1 MDFNKKARENPIT
14 VCLIK
19 EGKMTINKLTLA
31 AVLTIGLMAGT
42 MNSGIASNV
51 DISNLDMSKLA
62 ACPLSGCQADV
73 TPDTAVC
80 PCAPAPDCGCN
91 TGCAAPCDPCNTCA
105 PVEPC
110 DPCNPCEA
118 VAPPCECQPVVQSVC
133 ASQIDGK
140 SQAKQHYAYP
150 ANVYSDTQAVGS
162 AANSVIIGEGS
173 TCGCPI
179 APSQGVMV
187 SDLPTCGCGC
197 GEGITTGAAA
207 DMPVLGQN
215 IDLNQIMTGGAAPVN
230 PTAVTG
236 GCPVEMQTSSG
247 MEVIKRTIVPYNPP
261 ITGGASPIT
270 SASSFE
276 DVPAGFWAG
285 CDINLLAENKVVAGY
300 PDRTFKPNLPVS
312 RAEIA
317 SMAVN
322 GFNLRSCGC
331 PKKTFKD
338 VPADHWANQAI
349 NTAVS
354 NGLMD
359 GYPGDLFK
367 PNKPVTRA
375 EAMVT
380 LAKGIP
386 CDMDNCK
393 AEEILNKFCDGNK
406 VPGWAKIP
414 VAKAIESGAL
424 KDVPNGNEIQ
434 ACKDA
439 SRADVASMLEAV
451 RCAMGYSKKDVAYTA
466 PDCGCTGGAAF
477 VAKDEVVTIPTL
489 CLKFEDEI
497 NAKHANIGDRFA
509 AKTTEAVCINGQTF
523 PEGSKVYGKVT
534 EVDRPTGNCKGGLKL
549 SFERI
554 QCHDCKADL
563 PQQVLTAQV
572 KNDKKPNFFA
582 KVVEA
587 PFSWAGSIVGTV
599 GRTVGGAIIAAGN
612 AAEHVSDGVGLTFGE
627 TLQGQLPAAGRSLMD
642 ATKALVKAPI
652 DLTRTALSGTIG
664 LLQTTGDEVAYLV
677 DPKGNRVTSVNP
689 RENITVAFGCNS
701 CTGCAAPVQ
710 PCDSCAK
717 PAPCDCNPCD
727 CGNDCGCK

>member
-1 MDFNKKARENPIT
+1 
-14 VCLIK
+14 
-19 EGKMTINKLTLA
+19 MTINKLTLA
-31 AVLTIGLMAGT
+31 AALTIGLMAGT

-62 ACPLSGCQADV
+62 ACPISGCQADV
-73 TPDTAVC
+73 TPDTAIC
-80 PCAPAPDCGCN
+80 PCAPAPKEDCGCN
-91 TGCAAPCDPCNTCA
+91 TGCAAPCDPCNTYA
-105 PVEPC
+105 PV

-118 VAPPCECQPVVQSVC
+118 AAPPCDCQPVVQSVC
-133 ASQIDGK
+133 NSQYDGK
-140 SQAKQHYAYP
+140 SLSKQHYAYP
-150 ANVYSDTQAVGS
+150 ANIYSDSQMVGS
-162 AANSVIIGEGS
+162 QANNVIIGESAG
-173 TCGCPI
+173 CGCPI

-187 SDLPTCGCGC
+187 SDLPTCGCAC
-197 GEGITTGAAA
+197 GEGITTGAAS
-207 DMPVLGQN
+207 DMPVLGVQSV
-215 IDLNQIMTGGAAPVN
+215 DLNQIITGGAAPVA
-230 PTAVTG
+230 TT

-247 MEVIKRTIVPYNPP
+247 MEVIKRSIIPYNPP

-270 SASSFE
+270 GASSFE
-276 DVPAGFWAG
+276 DVPDGFWAG

-300 PDRTFKPNLPVS
+300 PDRTFKPNLPVT

-322 GFNLRSCGC
+322 GFNLRGCGC

-354 NGLMD
+354 NGIMD
-359 GYPGDLFK
+359 GYPNDLFK
-367 PNKPVTRA
+367 PNKPVSRA
-375 EAMVT
+375 EAMVA

-386 CDMDNCK
+386 CEMDNCK
-393 AEEILNKFCDGNK
+393 ADEILSKYCDGNK
-406 VPGWAKIP
+406 VPAWAKIP
-414 VAKAIESGAL
+414 VAKAIETGAL
-424 KDVPNGNEIQ
+424 KDIPNSNEIQ

-451 RCAMGYSKKDVAYTA
+451 RVAMGYSKKDVAYTA

-497 NAKHANIGDRFA
+497 NAKTANIGDRFA
-509 AKTTEAVCINGQTF
+509 AKTTESVTINGQTF
-523 PEGSKVYGKVT
+523 PAGSNVYGKVT

-572 KNDKKPNFFA
+572 KTDKKPNFFA
-582 KVVEA
+582 KVIEA

-599 GRTVGGAIIAAGN
+599 GRTVGGAVIAAGN
-612 AAEHVSDGVGLTFGE
+612 AVEHVSDGVGLTLGE

-642 ATKALVKAPI
+642 ASKALVKAPI
-652 DLTRTALSGTIG
+652 DLTRTALSGTLG

-677 DPKGNRVTSVNP
+677 DPKGNRITSVNP
-689 RENITVAFGCNS
+689 RENITVAFGCSS
-701 CTGCAAPVQ
+701 CTGCAAPVE
-710 PCDSCAK
+710 PCNPCAQ
-717 PAPCDCNPCD
+717 PAPCDCN
-727 CGNDCGCK
+727 NDCGCGK

>member
-1 MDFNKKARENPIT
+1 
-14 VCLIK
+14 
-19 EGKMTINKLTLA
+19 MTINKLTLA

-62 ACPLSGCQADV
+62 ACPLSGCEADV
-73 TPDTAVC
+73 TPSTAVC
-80 PCAPAPDCGCN
+80 PCAPAPSNDCGCE
-91 TGCAAPCDPCNTCA
+91 TGAAAPCDPCNTCA
-105 PVEPC
+105 PV

-118 VAPPCECQPVVQSVC
+118 TAPACDCQPVVQSVC
-133 ASQIDGK
+133 NSKYDGK
-140 SQAKQHYAYP
+140 SLSKQHYAYP
-150 ANVYSDTQAVGS
+150 ANIYSDSQMVGS
-162 AANSVIIGEGS
+162 EANNVVIGES
-173 TCGCPI
+173 ANCGCPI

-187 SDLPTCGCGC
+187 SDLPTCGCNC
-197 GEGITTGAAA
+197 GEGITTGAASN
-207 DMPVLGQN
+207 MPVLGQSN
-215 IDLNQIMTGGAAPVN
+215 FNLDQIITGGAAPMAN
-230 PTAVTG
+230 T

-270 SASSFE
+270 GASSFE

-300 PDRTFKPNLPVS
+300 PDRTFKPNLPVT

-322 GFNLRSCGC
+322 GFNLRGCGC
-331 PKKTFKD
+331 PQKTFKD
-338 VPADHWANQAI
+338 VPVDHWANQAI

-354 NGLMD
+354 NGIMD
-359 GYPGDLFK
+359 GYPNDMFK

-375 EAMVT
+375 EAMVA

-386 CDMDNCK
+386 CEMDNCK
-393 AEEILNKFCDGNK
+393 AEEILSKFCDGNK
-406 VPGWAKIP
+406 VPAWAKIP

-424 KDVPNGNEIQ
+424 KDVPNPNEIQ

-439 SRADVASMLEAV
+439 SRADVASMLESV
-451 RCAMGYSKKDVAYTA
+451 RVAMGYSKKDVAYTA

-477 VAKDEVVTIPTL
+477 MAKDEVVTIPTL
-489 CLKFEDEI
+489 CLKFQDEI
-497 NAKHANIGDRFA
+497 NAKTANIGDRFA
-509 AKTTEAVCINGQTF
+509 AKTTESVTINGQTF
-523 PEGSKVYGKVT
+523 PAGSNVYGKVT
-534 EVDRPTGNCKGGLKL
+534 EVDRPSGNCKGGLKL

-554 QCHDCKADL
+554 QCHSCKADL

-572 KNDKKPNFFA
+572 KSDKKPNFFA
-582 KVVEA
+582 RMIEA
-587 PFSWAGSIVGTV
+587 PFSWAGSVVGTV
-599 GRTVGGAIIAAGN
+599 GRTVGGAVIAAGN
-612 AAEHVSDGVGLTFGE
+612 AVEHVSDGVGLAMGE

-642 ATKALVKAPI
+642 ASKALVKAPI
-652 DLTRTALSGTIG
+652 DLTRTALSGTMG

-677 DPKGNRVTSVNP
+677 DPKGNRITSVNP
-689 RENITVAFGCNS
+689 RENVTVAFGCNS

-710 PCDSCAK
+710 PCDPCAQS
-717 PAPCDCNPCD
+717 APCDCN
-727 CGNDCGCK
+727 NDCGCGK

>member
-1 MDFNKKARENPIT
+1 
-14 VCLIK
+14 
-19 EGKMTINKLTLA
+19 MTINKLTLA
-31 AVLTIGLMAGT
+31 AALTIGLMAGT

-51 DISNLDMSKLA
+51 DISSLDMSKLA
-62 ACPLSGCQADV
+62 ACPISGCQADV

-80 PCAPAPDCGCN
+80 PCESAPVSDCGCN

-105 PVEPC
+105 PVDPC
-110 DPCNPCEA
+110 EPCNPCEA
-118 VAPPCECQPVVQSVC
+118 AAPCCQPVIQSVC

-140 SQAKQHYAYP
+140 SMAKQHYAYP

-162 AANSVIIGEGS
+162 QANNVIIGEGQG
-173 TCGCPI
+173 CGCPI

-187 SDLPTCGCGC
+187 SDLPTCGCAC

-207 DMPVLGQN
+207 ELPVLGSQTL
-215 IDLNQIMTGGAAPVN
+215 DLNQVMTGGAAPV
-230 PTAVTG
+230 ATG
-236 GCPVEMQTSSG
+236 TCPIEMQTPSG
-247 MEVIKRTIVPYNPP
+247 MDVVKRSIVPFNPP

-270 SASSFE
+270 GASSFE

-285 CDINLLAENKVVAGY
+285 CDINLLAENKVIAGY

-331 PKKTFKD
+331 PNKTFKD

-349 NTAVS
+349 NTAVA
-354 NGLMD
+354 NGLME
-359 GYPGDLFK
+359 GYPGDMFK

-386 CDMDNCK
+386 CEMDNCK
-393 AEEILNKFCDGNK
+393 AEEILSKYCDGNK
-406 VPGWAKIP
+406 VPSWAKIP

-424 KDVPNGNEIQ
+424 KDVPNPNEIQ

-477 VAKDEVVTIPTL
+477 VAKDEVVTIPTM

-497 NAKHANIGDRFA
+497 SAKSATIGDRFA
-509 AKTTEAVCINGQTF
+509 AKTTEDVMINGMSF
-523 PEGSKVYGKVT
+523 PAGSKVYGKVT
-534 EVDRPTGNCKGGLKL
+534 EVERPTGNCKGGLKL

-554 QCHDCKADL
+554 QNGDCKANL

-582 KVVEA
+582 KVIEA
-587 PFSWAGSIVGTV
+587 PFNWTGGVLGTV
-599 GRTVGGAIIAAGN
+599 GRTVGGAIVSLGN
-612 AAEHVSDGVGLTFGE
+612 AAEHVTDGVGLTLGE
-627 TLQGQLPAAGRSLMD
+627 TLQGSLPAAGRSLMD
-642 ATKALVKAPI
+642 STKALVKAPI

-664 LLQTTGDEVAYLV
+664 LLQHTGDEVAYLV

-710 PCDSCAK
+710 PCECDPCAK
-717 PAPCDCNPCD
+717 PAPCDCQ
-727 CGNDCGCK
+727 NDCGCKQLIPSIALQERVF

>member
-1 MDFNKKARENPIT
+1 
-14 VCLIK
+14 
-19 EGKMTINKLTLA
+19 MTINKLTLA

-62 ACPLSGCQADV
+62 ACPLSGCEADV
-73 TPDTAVC
+73 TPSTAVC
-80 PCAPAPDCGCN
+80 PCAPAPSNDCGCE
-91 TGCAAPCDPCNTCA
+91 TGAAAPCDPCNTCA
-105 PVEPC
+105 PV

-118 VAPPCECQPVVQSVC
+118 TAPACDCQPVVQSVC
-133 ASQIDGK
+133 NSKYDGK
-140 SQAKQHYAYP
+140 SLSKQHYAYP
-150 ANVYSDTQAVGS
+150 ANIYSDSQMVGS
-162 AANSVIIGEGS
+162 EANNVVIGES
-173 TCGCPI
+173 ANCGCPI

-187 SDLPTCGCGC
+187 SDMPTCGCNC
-197 GEGITTGAAA
+197 GEGITTGAASN
-207 DMPVLGQN
+207 MPVLGQSN
-215 IDLNQIMTGGAAPVN
+215 FNLDQIITGGAAPMAN
-230 PTAVTG
+230 T

-270 SASSFE
+270 GASSFE

-285 CDINLLAENKVVAGY
+285 CDINLLAENKVIAGY
-300 PDRTFKPNLPVS
+300 PDRTFKPNLPVT

-322 GFNLRSCGC
+322 GFNLRGCGC
-331 PKKTFKD
+331 PKKMFKD

-354 NGLMD
+354 NGIMD
-359 GYPGDLFK
+359 GYPNDMFK

-375 EAMVT
+375 EAMVA

-386 CDMDNCK
+386 CEMDNCK
-393 AEEILNKFCDGNK
+393 AEEILSKFCDGNK
-406 VPGWAKIP
+406 VPAWAKIP

-424 KDVPNGNEIQ
+424 KDVPNPNEIQ

-439 SRADVASMLEAV
+439 SRADVASMLESV
-451 RCAMGYSKKDVAYTA
+451 RVAMGYSKKDVAYTA

-477 VAKDEVVTIPTL
+477 MAKDEVVTIPTL
-489 CLKFEDEI
+489 CLKFQDEI
-497 NAKHANIGDRFA
+497 NAKTANIGDRFA
-509 AKTTEAVCINGQTF
+509 AKTTESVTINGQTF
-523 PEGSKVYGKVT
+523 PAGSNVYGKVT
-534 EVDRPTGNCKGGLKL
+534 EVDRPSGNCKGGLKL

-554 QCHDCKADL
+554 QCHSCKADL

-572 KNDKKPNFFA
+572 KSDKKPNFFA
-582 KVVEA
+582 RMIEA
-587 PFSWAGSIVGTV
+587 PFSWAGSVVGTV
-599 GRTVGGAIIAAGN
+599 GRTVGGAVIAAGN
-612 AAEHVSDGVGLTFGE
+612 AVEHVSDGVGLAMGE

-642 ATKALVKAPI
+642 ASKALVKAPI
-652 DLTRTALSGTIG
+652 DLTRTALSGTMG

-677 DPKGNRVTSVNP
+677 DPKGNRITSVNP
-689 RENITVAFGCNS
+689 RENVTVAFGCNS

-710 PCDSCAK
+710 PCDPCAQS
-717 PAPCDCNPCD
+717 APCDCN
-727 CGNDCGCK
+727 NDCGCGK

>member
-1 MDFNKKARENPIT
+1 
-14 VCLIK
+14 
-19 EGKMTINKLTLA
+19 MTINKLTLA
-31 AVLTIGLMAGT
+31 AALTIGLMAGT

-62 ACPLSGCQADV
+62 ACPLPGCQADV
-73 TPDTAVC
+73 TPSTAVC
-80 PCAPAPDCGCN
+80 PCTPAPKEDCGCN
-91 TGCAAPCDPCNTCA
+91 TGCAAPCDSCNTCA
-105 PVEPC
+105 PV

-118 VAPPCECQPVVQSVC
+118 AAPPCDCQPVIKSVC
-133 ASQIDGK
+133 ASPCDGK
-140 SQAKQHYAYP
+140 SVSKQHYAYP
-150 ANVYSDTQAVGS
+150 ANVYSDSQMVGS
-162 AANSVIIGEGS
+162 EANNVIIGES
-173 TCGCPI
+173 ANCGCALCPT
-179 APSQGVMV
+179 PGVMV

-207 DMPVLGQN
+207 NMPVLN
-215 IDLNQIMTGGAAPVN
+215 PSNVNLDEIITGGAAPVQA
-230 PTAVTG
+230 T

-247 MEVIKRTIVPYNPP
+247 MEVIQRTIVPYNPP

-270 SASSFE
+270 SASSFD

-300 PDRTFKPNLPVS
+300 PDRTFKPNLPVT

-322 GFNLRSCGC
+322 GFNLRGCGC
-331 PKKTFKD
+331 PEKTFKD

-354 NGLMD
+354 NGIMD
-359 GYPGDLFK
+359 GYPNDMFK
-367 PNKPVTRA
+367 PNKPVSRA
-375 EAMVT
+375 EAMVA

-386 CDMDNCK
+386 CEMDDCK
-393 AEEILNKFCDGNK
+393 ADQILSKYCDGNK
-406 VPGWAKIP
+406 VPAWAKIP
-414 VAKAIESGAL
+414 VAKAIETGAL
-424 KDVPNGNEIQ
+424 KDIPNSNEIQ

-477 VAKDEVVTIPTL
+477 MAKDEVITIPTL

-497 NAKHANIGDRFA
+497 SAKHANIGDRFA
-509 AKTTEAVCINGQTF
+509 AKTTESVCINGQTF
-523 PEGSKVYGKVT
+523 PAGSKVYGKVT
-534 EVDRPTGNCKGGLKL
+534 EVDRPSGNCKGGLKL

-572 KNDKKPNFFA
+572 KSDKKPNFFA
-582 KVVEA
+582 KVIEA

-599 GRTVGGAIIAAGN
+599 GRTVGGAVIAVGN
-612 AAEHVSDGVGLTFGE
+612 AVEHVSDGVGLTLGE

-642 ATKALVKAPI
+642 ASKALVKAPI

-689 RENITVAFGCNS
+689 RENITVAFGCNNS

-710 PCDSCAK
+710 PTPSCDCN
-717 PAPCDCNPCD
+717 PCDCNPCD
-727 CGNDCGCK
+727 CGCDK

>member
-1 MDFNKKARENPIT
+1 
-14 VCLIK
+14 
-19 EGKMTINKLTLA
+19 MTINKLTLA
-31 AVLTIGLMAGT
+31 AALTIGLMAGT
-42 MNSGIASNV
+42 MNSGIASNI
-51 DISNLDMSKLA
+51 DISSLDMSKLA
-62 ACPLSGCQADV
+62 ACPISGCQADV

-80 PCAPAPDCGCN
+80 PCAPTPEAGCGCN

-105 PVEPC
+105 PV

-118 VAPPCECQPVVQSVC
+118 AAPCDCQPVVQSVC
-133 ASQIDGK
+133 ASRNHDK
-140 SQAKQHYAYP
+140 SLSKQHYAYP
-150 ANVYSDTQAVGS
+150 ANVYSDSQMVGS
-162 AANSVIIGEGS
+162 EANNVIIGESAG
-173 TCGCPI
+173 CGCPI

-187 SDLPTCGCGC
+187 SDLPTCGCDC

-207 DMPVLGQN
+207 SMPVIGQS
-215 IDLNQIMTGGAAPVN
+215 IDQIITGGAAPVA
-230 PTAVTG
+230 TS

-247 MEVIKRTIVPYNPP
+247 MDVIKRTIVPYNPP

-270 SASSFE
+270 GASSFE

-331 PKKTFKD
+331 PQKTFKD

-349 NTAVS
+349 NTAVA
-354 NGLMD
+354 NGLME

-386 CDMDNCK
+386 CEMDNCK
-393 AEEILNKFCDGNK
+393 ADEILSKYCDGNK
-406 VPGWAKIP
+406 VPSWAKIP

-424 KDVPNGNEIQ
+424 NDVPNPNEIQ

-439 SRADVASMLEAV
+439 SRADVASMLESV
-451 RCAMGYSKKDVAYTA
+451 RVAMGYSKKDVAYTA

-477 VAKDEVVTIPTL
+477 MAKDEVVTIPTL

-497 NAKHANIGDRFA
+497 SAKSATIGDRFA
-509 AKTTEAVCINGQTF
+509 AKTTESVCINGQTF
-523 PEGSKVYGKVT
+523 PAGSKVYGKVT
-534 EVDRPTGNCKGGLKL
+534 EVERPTGNCKGGLKL

-554 QCHDCKADL
+554 QCKDCKADL

-572 KNDKKPNFFA
+572 KTDKKPNFFA
-582 KVVEA
+582 KVIEA
-587 PFSWAGSIVGTV
+587 PFNWTGGVLGTV
-599 GRTVGGAIIAAGN
+599 GRTVGGAIVSLGN
-612 AAEHVSDGVGLTFGE
+612 AAEHVTDGVGLALGE

-642 ATKALVKAPI
+642 STKALVKAPI

-664 LLQTTGDEVAYLV
+664 LLQHTGDEVAYLV

-701 CTGCAAPVQ
+701 VTGCAAPVQ
-710 PCDSCAK
+710 PCDPCNTD
-717 PAPCDCNPCD
+717 PCDCN
-727 CGNDCGCK
+727 NDCGCK

>member
-1 MDFNKKARENPIT
+1 
-14 VCLIK
+14 
-19 EGKMTINKLTLA
+19 MTINKLTLA
-31 AVLTIGLMAGT
+31 AALTIGLMAGT

-62 ACPLSGCQADV
+62 ACPLSGCEADV
-73 TPDTAVC
+73 TPSTAVC
-80 PCAPAPDCGCN
+80 PCAPAPSNDCGCE
-91 TGCAAPCDPCNTCA
+91 TGAAAPCDPCNTCA
-105 PVEPC
+105 PV

-118 VAPPCECQPVVQSVC
+118 MAPACDCQPVVQSVC
-133 ASQIDGK
+133 NSKYDGK
-140 SQAKQHYAYP
+140 SLYKQHYAYP
-150 ANVYSDTQAVGS
+150 ANIYSDSQMVGS
-162 AANSVIIGEGS
+162 EANNVVIGES
-173 TCGCPI
+173 ANCGCPI

-187 SDLPTCGCGC
+187 SDLPTCGCNC
-197 GEGITTGAAA
+197 GEGITTGAASN
-207 DMPVLGQN
+207 MPVLGQSN
-215 IDLNQIMTGGAAPVN
+215 FNLDQIITGGAAPMAN
-230 PTAVTG
+230 T

-270 SASSFE
+270 GASSFE

-300 PDRTFKPNLPVS
+300 PDRTFKPNLPVT

-322 GFNLRSCGC
+322 GFNLRGCGC
-331 PKKTFKD
+331 PQKTFKD
-338 VPADHWANQAI
+338 VPVDHWANQAI

-354 NGLMD
+354 NGIMD
-359 GYPGDLFK
+359 GYPNDMFK

-375 EAMVT
+375 EAMVA

-386 CDMDNCK
+386 CEMDNCK
-393 AEEILNKFCDGNK
+393 AEEILSKFCDGNK
-406 VPGWAKIP
+406 VPAWAKIP

-424 KDVPNGNEIQ
+424 KDVPNPNEIQ

-439 SRADVASMLEAV
+439 SRADVASMLESV
-451 RCAMGYSKKDVAYTA
+451 RVAMGYSKKDVAYTA

-477 VAKDEVVTIPTL
+477 MAKDEVVTIPTL
-489 CLKFEDEI
+489 CLKFQDEI
-497 NAKHANIGDRFA
+497 NAKTANIGDRFA
-509 AKTTEAVCINGQTF
+509 AKTTEAVTINGQTF
-523 PEGSKVYGKVT
+523 PAGSNVYGKVT

-554 QCHDCKADL
+554 QCHSCKADL

-572 KNDKKPNFFA
+572 KSDKKPNFFA
-582 KVVEA
+582 RMIEA
-587 PFSWAGSIVGTV
+587 PFSWAGSVVGTV
-599 GRTVGGAIIAAGN
+599 GRTVGGAVIAAGN
-612 AAEHVSDGVGLTFGE
+612 AVEHVSDGVGLAMGE

-642 ATKALVKAPI
+642 ASKALVKAPI
-652 DLTRTALSGTIG
+652 DLTRTALSGTMG

-677 DPKGNRVTSVNP
+677 DPKGNRITSVNP
-689 RENITVAFGCNS
+689 RENVTVAFGCNS

-710 PCDSCAK
+710 PCDPCAQS
-717 PAPCDCNPCD
+717 APCDCN
-727 CGNDCGCK
+727 NDCGCGK

>member
-1 MDFNKKARENPIT
+1 
-14 VCLIK
+14 
-19 EGKMTINKLTLA
+19 MTINKLTLA
-31 AVLTIGLMAGT
+31 AALTIGLMAGT

-62 ACPLSGCQADV
+62 ACPLPGCQADV
-73 TPDTAVC
+73 TPSTAVC
-80 PCAPAPDCGCN
+80 PCTPAPKEDCGCN
-91 TGCAAPCDPCNTCA
+91 TGCAAPCDSCNTCA
-105 PVEPC
+105 PV

-118 VAPPCECQPVVQSVC
+118 AAPPCDCQPVIKSVC
-133 ASQIDGK
+133 ASPCDGK
-140 SQAKQHYAYP
+140 SVSKQHYAYP
-150 ANVYSDTQAVGS
+150 ANVYSDSQMVGS
-162 AANSVIIGEGS
+162 EANNVIIGES
-173 TCGCPI
+173 ANCGCALCPT
-179 APSQGVMV
+179 PGVMV

-207 DMPVLGQN
+207 NMPVLN
-215 IDLNQIMTGGAAPVN
+215 PSNVNLDEIITGGAAPVQA
-230 PTAVTG
+230 T

-247 MEVIKRTIVPYNPP
+247 MEVIQRTIVPYNPP

-270 SASSFE
+270 SASSFD

-300 PDRTFKPNLPVS
+300 PDRTFKPNLPVT

-322 GFNLRSCGC
+322 GFNLRGCSC
-331 PKKTFKD
+331 PEKTFKD

-354 NGLMD
+354 NGIMD
-359 GYPGDLFK
+359 GYPNDMFK
-367 PNKPVTRA
+367 PNKPVSRA
-375 EAMVT
+375 EAMVA

-386 CDMDNCK
+386 CEMDDCK
-393 AEEILNKFCDGNK
+393 ADQILSKYCDGNK
-406 VPGWAKIP
+406 VPAWAKIP
-414 VAKAIESGAL
+414 VAKAIETGAL
-424 KDVPNGNEIQ
+424 KDIPNSNEIQ

-477 VAKDEVVTIPTL
+477 MAKDEVITIPTL

-497 NAKHANIGDRFA
+497 SAKHANIGDRFA
-509 AKTTEAVCINGQTF
+509 AKTTESVCINGQTF
-523 PEGSKVYGKVT
+523 PAGSKVYGKVT
-534 EVDRPTGNCKGGLKL
+534 EVDRPSGNCKGGLKL

-572 KNDKKPNFFA
+572 KSDKKPNFFA
-582 KVVEA
+582 KVIEA

-599 GRTVGGAIIAAGN
+599 GRTVGGAVIAAGN
-612 AAEHVSDGVGLTFGE
+612 AVEHVSDSVGLTLGE

-642 ATKALVKAPI
+642 ASKALVKAPI

-689 RENITVAFGCNS
+689 RENITVAFGCNNS

-710 PCDSCAK
+710 PTPSCDCN
-717 PAPCDCNPCD
+717 PCDCNPCD
-727 CGNDCGCK
+727 CGCDK

>member
-1 MDFNKKARENPIT
+1 
-14 VCLIK
+14 
-19 EGKMTINKLTLA
+19 MTINKLTLA
-31 AVLTIGLMAGT
+31 AALTIGLMAGT

-51 DISNLDMSKLA
+51 DITNLDMTKLA
-62 ACPLSGCQADV
+62 ACPISGCQADV
-73 TPDTAVC
+73 TPSTAVC
-80 PCAPAPDCGCN
+80 PCTPVPKDDCGCE
-91 TGCAAPCDPCNTCA
+91 TGAAAPCPCDPCNTCA

-110 DPCNPCEA
+110 DPCEA
-118 VAPPCECQPVVQSVC
+118 AAPPCDCQPVVQSVC
-133 ASQIDGK
+133 ASQCDGK
-140 SQAKQHYAYP
+140 SVSKQHYAYP
-150 ANVYSDTQAVGS
+150 ANVYSDSQSVGS
-162 AANSVIIGEGS
+162 TANNVIIGES
-173 TCGCPI
+173 SQCGCSLCPT
-179 APSQGVMV
+179 PGVMV

-207 DMPVLGQN
+207 DMPVIGN
-215 IDLNQIMTGGAAPVN
+215 TNFDINQVITGGAAPVD

-247 MEVIKRTIVPYNPP
+247 MEVIKRTITPYNPP
-261 ITGGASPIT
+261 ITGAAAPIT
-270 SASSFE
+270 GASSFE
-276 DVPAGFWAG
+276 DVPDGFWAG

-331 PKKTFKD
+331 PSKQFKD

-349 NTAVS
+349 NTAVA

-359 GYPGDLFK
+359 GYPGDMFK

-386 CDMDNCK
+386 CEMDNCK
-393 AEEILNKFCDGNK
+393 ADQILSKYCDGNK
-406 VPGWAKIP
+406 VPAWAKIP

-424 KDVPNGNEIQ
+424 SDIPNSNEIQ

-439 SRADVASMLEAV
+439 SRADVASMLESV
-451 RCAMGYSKKDVAYTA
+451 RVAMGYSKKDVAYTS
-466 PDCGCTGGAAF
+466 DCGCTGGAAF
-477 VAKDEVVTIPTL
+477 IAKDEVVTIPTL

-497 NAKHANIGDRFA
+497 SAKSATIGDRFA
-509 AKTTEAVCINGQTF
+509 AKTTESVTINGQTF
-523 PEGSKVYGKVT
+523 PAGSNVYGKVT
-534 EVDRPTGNCKGGLKL
+534 EVERPSGNCKGGLKL

-572 KNDKKPNFFA
+572 KTDKKPNFFA
-582 KVVEA
+582 KLIEA
-587 PFSWAGSIVGTV
+587 PFTFAGGVVGTI

-612 AAEHVSDGVGLTFGE
+612 AAEHVTDGVGLTLGE

-642 ATKALVKAPI
+642 ASKALVKAPV

-664 LLQTTGDEVAYLV
+664 LLQHTGDEVAYLV

-701 CTGCAAPVQ
+701 CTGCAAPIQ
-710 PCDSCAK
+710 PCNPCEQA
-717 PAPCDCNPCD
+717 APSCDCGCDANPCD
-727 CGNDCGCK
+727 CDDDCGCK

>member
-1 MDFNKKARENPIT
+1 
-14 VCLIK
+14 
-19 EGKMTINKLTLA
+19 MTINKLTLA
-31 AVLTIGLMAGT
+31 AALTIGLMAGT

-62 ACPLSGCQADV
+62 ACPLPGCQADV
-73 TPDTAVC
+73 TPSTAVC
-80 PCAPAPDCGCN
+80 PCTPAPKEDCGCN
-91 TGCAAPCDPCNTCA
+91 TGCAAPCDSCNTCA
-105 PVEPC
+105 PV
-110 DPCNPCEA
+110 DSCNPCEA
-118 VAPPCECQPVVQSVC
+118 AAPPCDCQPVIKSVC
-133 ASQIDGK
+133 ASPCDGK
-140 SQAKQHYAYP
+140 SVSKQHYAYP
-150 ANVYSDTQAVGS
+150 ANVYSDSQMVGS
-162 AANSVIIGEGS
+162 EANNVIIGES
-173 TCGCPI
+173 ANCGCALCPT
-179 APSQGVMV
+179 PGVMV

-207 DMPVLGQN
+207 NMPVLN
-215 IDLNQIMTGGAAPVN
+215 PSNVNLDEIITGGAAPVQA
-230 PTAVTG
+230 T

-247 MEVIKRTIVPYNPP
+247 MEVIQRTIVPYNPP

-270 SASSFE
+270 SASSFD

-300 PDRTFKPNLPVS
+300 PDRTFKPNLPVT

-322 GFNLRSCGC
+322 GFNLRGCGC
-331 PKKTFKD
+331 PEKTFKD

-354 NGLMD
+354 NGIMD
-359 GYPGDLFK
+359 GYPNDMFK
-367 PNKPVTRA
+367 PNKPVSRA
-375 EAMVT
+375 EAMVA

-386 CDMDNCK
+386 CEMDDCK
-393 AEEILNKFCDGNK
+393 ADQILSKYCDGNK
-406 VPGWAKIP
+406 VPAWAKIP
-414 VAKAIESGAL
+414 VAKAIETGAL
-424 KDVPNGNEIQ
+424 KDIPNSNEIQ

-477 VAKDEVVTIPTL
+477 MAKDEVITIPTL

-497 NAKHANIGDRFA
+497 SAKHANIGDRFA
-509 AKTTEAVCINGQTF
+509 AKTTESVCINGQTF
-523 PEGSKVYGKVT
+523 PAGSKVYGKVT
-534 EVDRPTGNCKGGLKL
+534 EVDRPSGNCKGGLKL

-572 KNDKKPNFFA
+572 KSDKKPNFFA
-582 KVVEA
+582 KVIEA

-599 GRTVGGAIIAAGN
+599 GRTVGGAVIAAGN
-612 AAEHVSDGVGLTFGE
+612 AVEHVSDGVGLTLGE

-642 ATKALVKAPI
+642 ASKALVKAPI

-689 RENITVAFGCNS
+689 RENITVAFGCNNS

-710 PCDSCAK
+710 PTPSCDCN
-717 PAPCDCNPCD
+717 PCDCNPCD
-727 CGNDCGCK
+727 CGCDK

>member
-1 MDFNKKARENPIT
+1 MKSSTEIRFS

-62 ACPLSGCQADV
+62 ACPLSGCEADV
-73 TPDTAVC
+73 TPSTAVC
-80 PCAPAPDCGCN
+80 PCAPAPSNDCDCE
-91 TGCAAPCDPCNTCA
+91 TGAAAPCDPCNTCA
-105 PVEPC
+105 PV

-118 VAPPCECQPVVQSVC
+118 MAPACDCQPAVQSVC
-133 ASQIDGK
+133 NSKYDGK
-140 SQAKQHYAYP
+140 SLYKQHYAYP
-150 ANVYSDTQAVGS
+150 ANIYSDSQMVGS
-162 AANSVIIGEGS
+162 EANNVVIGES
-173 TCGCPI
+173 ANCGCPI

-187 SDLPTCGCGC
+187 SDLPTCGCNC
-197 GEGITTGAAA
+197 GEGITTGAASN
-207 DMPVLGQN
+207 MPVLGQSN
-215 IDLNQIMTGGAAPVN
+215 FNLDQIITGGAAPMAN
-230 PTAVTG
+230 T

-270 SASSFE
+270 GASSFE

-300 PDRTFKPNLPVS
+300 PDRTFKPNLPVT

-322 GFNLRSCGC
+322 GFNLRGCGC
-331 PKKTFKD
+331 PQKTFKD
-338 VPADHWANQAI
+338 VPVDHWANQAI

-354 NGLMD
+354 NGIMD
-359 GYPGDLFK
+359 GYPNDMFK

-375 EAMVT
+375 EAMVA

-386 CDMDNCK
+386 CEMDNCK
-393 AEEILNKFCDGNK
+393 AEEILSKFCDGNK
-406 VPGWAKIP
+406 VPAWEKIP

-424 KDVPNGNEIQ
+424 KDVPNPNEIQ

-439 SRADVASMLEAV
+439 SRADVASMLESV
-451 RCAMGYSKKDVAYTA
+451 RVAMGYSKKDVAYTA

-477 VAKDEVVTIPTL
+477 MAKDEVVTIPTL
-489 CLKFEDEI
+489 CLKFQDEI
-497 NAKHANIGDRFA
+497 NAKTANIGDRFA
-509 AKTTEAVCINGQTF
+509 AKTTESVTINGQTF
-523 PEGSKVYGKVT
+523 PAGSNVYGKVT
-534 EVDRPTGNCKGGLKL
+534 EVDRPSGNCKGGLKL

-554 QCHDCKADL
+554 QCHSCKADL

-572 KNDKKPNFFA
+572 KSDKKPNFFA
-582 KVVEA
+582 RMIEA
-587 PFSWAGSIVGTV
+587 PFSWAGSVVGTV
-599 GRTVGGAIIAAGN
+599 GRTVGGAVIAAGN
-612 AAEHVSDGVGLTFGE
+612 AVEHVSDGVGLAMGE

-642 ATKALVKAPI
+642 ASKALVKAPI
-652 DLTRTALSGTIG
+652 DLTRTALSGTMG

-677 DPKGNRVTSVNP
+677 DPKGNRITSVNP
-689 RENITVAFGCNS
+689 RENVTVAFGCNS

-710 PCDSCAK
+710 PCDPCAQS
-717 PAPCDCNPCD
+717 APCDCN
-727 CGNDCGCK
+727 NDCGCGK

>member
-1 MDFNKKARENPIT
+1 
-14 VCLIK
+14 
-19 EGKMTINKLTLA
+19 MTINKLTLA
-31 AVLTIGLMAGT
+31 AALTIGLMAGT

-62 ACPLSGCQADV
+62 ACPISGCQADV

-80 PCAPAPDCGCN
+80 PCAPAPKEDCGCN

-105 PVEPC
+105 PV

-118 VAPPCECQPVVQSVC
+118 AAPPCDCQPVVQSVC
-133 ASQIDGK
+133 NSQYDGK
-140 SQAKQHYAYP
+140 SLSKQHYAYP
-150 ANVYSDTQAVGS
+150 ANIYSDSQMVGS
-162 AANSVIIGEGS
+162 QANNVIIGESAG
-173 TCGCPI
+173 CGCPI

-187 SDLPTCGCGC
+187 SDLPTCGCAC
-197 GEGITTGAAA
+197 GEGITTGAAS
-207 DMPVLGQN
+207 DMPVLGVQSV
-215 IDLNQIMTGGAAPVN
+215 DLNQIITGGAAPVA
-230 PTAVTG
+230 TT

-247 MEVIKRTIVPYNPP
+247 MEVIKRSIIPYNPP

-270 SASSFE
+270 GASSFE
-276 DVPAGFWAG
+276 DVPDGFWAG

-300 PDRTFKPNLPVS
+300 PDRTFKPNLPVT

-322 GFNLRSCGC
+322 GFNLRGCGC

-354 NGLMD
+354 NGIMD
-359 GYPGDLFK
+359 GYPNDLFK
-367 PNKPVTRA
+367 PNKPVSRA
-375 EAMVT
+375 EAMVA

-386 CDMDNCK
+386 CEMDNCK
-393 AEEILNKFCDGNK
+393 ADEILSKYCDGNK
-406 VPGWAKIP
+406 VPAWAKIP
-414 VAKAIESGAL
+414 VAKAIETGAL
-424 KDVPNGNEIQ
+424 KDIPNSNEIQ

-451 RCAMGYSKKDVAYTA
+451 RVAMGYSKKDVAYTA

-497 NAKHANIGDRFA
+497 NAKTANIGDRFA
-509 AKTTEAVCINGQTF
+509 AKTTESVTINGQTF
-523 PEGSKVYGKVT
+523 PAGSNVYGKVT

-572 KNDKKPNFFA
+572 KTDKKPNFFA
-582 KVVEA
+582 KVIEA

-599 GRTVGGAIIAAGN
+599 GRTVGGAVIAAGN
-612 AAEHVSDGVGLTFGE
+612 AVEHVSDGVGLTLGE

-642 ATKALVKAPI
+642 ASKALVKAPI
-652 DLTRTALSGTIG
+652 DLTRTALSGTLG

-677 DPKGNRVTSVNP
+677 DPKGNRITSVNP
-689 RENITVAFGCNS
+689 RENITVAFGCSS
-701 CTGCAAPVQ
+701 CTGCAAPVE
-710 PCDSCAK
+710 PCNPCAQ
-717 PAPCDCNPCD
+717 PAPCDCN
-727 CGNDCGCK
+727 NDCGCGK

>member
-1 MDFNKKARENPIT
+1 
-14 VCLIK
+14 
-19 EGKMTINKLTLA
+19 MTINKLTLA
-31 AVLTIGLMAGT
+31 AALTIGLMAGT

-51 DISNLDMSKLA
+51 DISSLDMSKLA

-73 TPDTAVC
+73 TPSTAVC
-80 PCAPAPDCGCN
+80 PCTPAPVSDCGCN

-105 PVEPC
+105 PV

-118 VAPPCECQPVVQSVC
+118 AAPCCTPVVQSVC
-133 ASQIDGK
+133 ASQCDGK
-140 SQAKQHYAYP
+140 SVSKQHYAYP
-150 ANVYSDTQAVGS
+150 ANVYSDSQMVGS
-162 AANSVIIGEGS
+162 EANNVIIGES
-173 TCGCPI
+173 TTCGCSLCPT
-179 APSQGVMV
+179 PGVMV

-207 DMPVLGQN
+207 GMPVLGQS
-215 IDLNQIMTGGAAPVN
+215 LNLDQIITGGAAPV
-230 PTAVTG
+230 ATG
-236 GCPVEMQTSSG
+236 GCPIEMQTSSG
-247 MEVIKRTIVPYNPP
+247 MEVIKRSVLPYTLP
-261 ITGGASPIT
+261 ITGGAAGVIT
-270 SASSFE
+270 GASSFE

-285 CDINLLAENKVVAGY
+285 CDINLLAENKVIAGY

-322 GFNLRSCGC
+322 GFNLRGCGC

-354 NGLMD
+354 NGIMD
-359 GYPGDLFK
+359 GYPNNMFK
-367 PNKPVTRA
+367 PNQPVSRA
-375 EAMVT
+375 EAMVA

-386 CDMDNCK
+386 CEMDNCK
-393 AEEILNKFCDGNK
+393 AEQILSKFCDGNK
-406 VPGWAKIP
+406 VPAWAKIP

-424 KDVPNGNEIQ
+424 KDVPNPNEIQ

-466 PDCGCTGGAAF
+466 PADCGCTGGAAF
-477 VAKDEVVTIPTL
+477 VAKDEVVTIPTM

-497 NAKHANIGDRFA
+497 SAKHANIGDRFA
-509 AKTTEAVCINGQTF
+509 AKTTDCVTINGVNF
-523 PEGSKVYGKVT
+523 PAGSKVYGKVT
-534 EVDRPTGNCKGGLKL
+534 EVDRPTGNCKGGIKL

-554 QCHDCKADL
+554 QNGDCKANL

-572 KNDKKPNFFA
+572 KSDKKPNFFA
-582 KVVEA
+582 KVIEA
-587 PFSWAGSIVGTV
+587 PFTWTGSVLGTV
-599 GRTVGGAIIAAGN
+599 GRTVGGAVVAAGN
-612 AAEHVSDGVGLTFGE
+612 AVEHVTDGVGLTFGE

-642 ATKALVKAPI
+642 ASKALVKAPI
-652 DLTRTALSGTIG
+652 DLTRTALSGTMG

-689 RENITVAFGCNS
+689 RENITVAFGATS
-701 CTGCAAPVQ
+701 ACTGCAAPAPA
-710 PCDSCAK
+710 PCDCGCDPCAK
-717 PAPCDCNPCD
+717 PAPCDCND
-727 CGNDCGCK
+727 DCGCK

>member
-1 MDFNKKARENPIT
+1 
-14 VCLIK
+14 
-19 EGKMTINKLTLA
+19 MTINKLTLA
-31 AVLTIGLMAGT
+31 AALTIGLMAGT

-51 DISNLDMSKLA
+51 DISSLDMSKLA
-62 ACPLSGCQADV
+62 ACPISGCQADV
-73 TPDTAVC
+73 TPNTAVC
-80 PCAPAPDCGCN
+80 PCAPATVPDCGCE
-91 TGCAAPCDPCNTCA
+91 TGYAAPCNTCA
-105 PVEPC
+105 PV
-110 DPCNPCEA
+110 DPCG
-118 VAPPCECQPVVQSVC
+118 CQPVLQSVC
-133 ASQIDGK
+133 ASQIEGK
-140 SQAKQHYAYP
+140 SLSKQHYAYP
-150 ANVYSDTQAVGS
+150 ANVYSDSQIVGS
-162 AANSVIIGEGS
+162 NANNVIIGEGS
-173 TCGCPI
+173 GCGCPI

-207 DMPVLGQN
+207 DMPILGGSSF
-215 IDLNQIMTGGAAPVN
+215 DLNNIMTGGAAPVI
-230 PTAVTG
+230 TDT
-236 GCPVEMQTSSG
+236 CPVEMQTPSG

-270 SASSFE
+270 GASSFE

-331 PKKTFKD
+331 AKKTFRD

-349 NTAVS
+349 NTAVA
-354 NGLMD
+354 NGLME

-367 PNKPVTRA
+367 PNKPVSRA

-386 CDMDNCK
+386 CEMDNCK
-393 AEEILNKFCDGNK
+393 ADEILSKYCDGNK
-406 VPGWAKIP
+406 VPSWAKIP

-424 KDVPNGNEIQ
+424 KDVPNPNEIQ

-439 SRADVASMLEAV
+439 SRADVASMLESV
-451 RCAMGYSKKDVAYTA
+451 RVAMGYSKKDVAYTT
-466 PDCGCTGGAAF
+466 PSDCGCTGGAAF
-477 VAKDEVVTIPTL
+477 MAKDECITIPTM

-497 NAKHANIGDRFA
+497 SAKSATIGDRFA
-509 AKTTEAVCINGQTF
+509 AKTTEDVMINGMNF
-523 PEGSKVYGKVT
+523 PAGSNVYGRVT
-534 EVDRPTGNCKGGLKL
+534 EVERPTGNCKGGLKL

-554 QCHDCKADL
+554 QNGECRADL

-582 KVVEA
+582 KVIEA
-587 PFSWAGSIVGTV
+587 PFNWTGGVLGTV
-599 GRTVGGAIIAAGN
+599 GRTVGGAIVSLGN
-612 AAEHVSDGVGLTFGE
+612 AAEHVTDGVGLAFGE
-627 TLQGQLPAAGRSLMD
+627 TLQGELPAAGRSLMD
-642 ATKALVKAPI
+642 STKALVKAPI

-664 LLQTTGDEVAYLV
+664 LLQHTGDEVAYLV
-677 DPKGNRVTSVNP
+677 DTKGNRVTSVNP
-689 RENITVAFGCNS
+689 RENITVAFGAS
-701 CTGCAAPVQ
+701 SSVTGCAAPVNECD
-710 PCDSCAK
+710 PCDPCAK
-717 PAPCDCNPCD
+717 PAPCDC
-727 CGNDCGCK
+727 DCGCK

>member
-1 MDFNKKARENPIT
+1 
-14 VCLIK
+14 
-19 EGKMTINKLTLA
+19 MTINKLTLA

-62 ACPLSGCQADV
+62 ACPLSGCEADV
-73 TPDTAVC
+73 TPSTAVC
-80 PCAPAPDCGCN
+80 PCAPAPSNDCDCE
-91 TGCAAPCDPCNTCA
+91 TGAAAPCDPCNTCA
-105 PVEPC
+105 PV

-118 VAPPCECQPVVQSVC
+118 MAPACDCQPVVQSVC
-133 ASQIDGK
+133 NSKYDGK
-140 SQAKQHYAYP
+140 SLYKQHYAYP
-150 ANVYSDTQAVGS
+150 ANIYSDSQMVGS
-162 AANSVIIGEGS
+162 EANNVVIGES
-173 TCGCPI
+173 ANCGCPI

-187 SDLPTCGCGC
+187 SDLPTCGCNC
-197 GEGITTGAAA
+197 GEGITTGAASN
-207 DMPVLGQN
+207 MPVLGQSN
-215 IDLNQIMTGGAAPVN
+215 FNLDQIITGGAAPMAN
-230 PTAVTG
+230 T

-270 SASSFE
+270 GASSFE

-300 PDRTFKPNLPVS
+300 PDRTFKPNLPVT

-322 GFNLRSCGC
+322 GFNLRGCGC
-331 PKKTFKD
+331 PQKTFKD
-338 VPADHWANQAI
+338 VPVDHWANQAI

-354 NGLMD
+354 NGIMD
-359 GYPGDLFK
+359 GYPNDMFK

-375 EAMVT
+375 EAMVA

-386 CDMDNCK
+386 CEMDNCK
-393 AEEILNKFCDGNK
+393 AEEILSKFCDGNK
-406 VPGWAKIP
+406 VPAWAKIP

-424 KDVPNGNEIQ
+424 KDVPNPNEIQ

-439 SRADVASMLEAV
+439 SRADVASMLESV
-451 RCAMGYSKKDVAYTA
+451 RVAMGYSKKDVAYTA

-477 VAKDEVVTIPTL
+477 MAKDEVVTIPTL
-489 CLKFEDEI
+489 CLKFQDEI
-497 NAKHANIGDRFA
+497 NAKTANIGDRFA
-509 AKTTEAVCINGQTF
+509 AKTTESVTINGQTF
-523 PEGSKVYGKVT
+523 PAGSNVYGKVT
-534 EVDRPTGNCKGGLKL
+534 EVDRPSGNCKGGLKL

-554 QCHDCKADL
+554 QCHSCKADL

-572 KNDKKPNFFA
+572 KSDKKPNFFA
-582 KVVEA
+582 RMIEA
-587 PFSWAGSIVGTV
+587 PFSWAGSVVGTV
-599 GRTVGGAIIAAGN
+599 GRTVGGAVIAAGN
-612 AAEHVSDGVGLTFGE
+612 AVEHVSDGVGLAMGE

-642 ATKALVKAPI
+642 ASKALVKAPI
-652 DLTRTALSGTIG
+652 DLTRTALSGTMG

-677 DPKGNRVTSVNP
+677 DPKGNRITSVNP
-689 RENITVAFGCNS
+689 RENVTVAFGCNS

-710 PCDSCAK
+710 PCDPCAQS
-717 PAPCDCNPCD
+717 APCDCN
-727 CGNDCGCK
+727 NDCGCGK

>member
-1 MDFNKKARENPIT
+1 
-14 VCLIK
+14 
-19 EGKMTINKLTLA
+19 MTINKLTLA
-31 AVLTIGLMAGT
+31 AALTIGLMAGT

-51 DISNLDMSKLA
+51 DISSLDMSRLA
-62 ACPLSGCQADV
+62 ACPISGCQADV
-73 TPDTAVC
+73 TPSTAVC
-80 PCAPAPDCGCN
+80 PCAPAPKDDCGCA
-91 TGCAAPCDPCNTCA
+91 TGAAAPCNTCA
-105 PVEPC
+105 PV

-118 VAPPCECQPVVQSVC
+118 AAPTCVPVLQSECISRF
-133 ASQIDGK
+133 DGK
-140 SQAKQHYAYP
+140 SLSKQHYAYP
-150 ANVYSDTQAVGS
+150 ADVYSDSQSVGS
-162 AANSVIIGEGS
+162 QANNVIIGEGS
-173 TCGCPI
+173 GCGCPI

-197 GEGITTGAAA
+197 GEGITTGAASN
-207 DMPVLGQN
+207 MPVLGN
-215 IDLNQIMTGGAAPVN
+215 TNFDLNQIITGGAAPVE
-230 PTAVTG
+230 TA
-236 GCPVEMQTSSG
+236 GCPVEMQTPSG
-247 MEVIKRTIVPYNPP
+247 MEVIKRTIVPFNAP

-270 SASSFE
+270 GASSFE

-285 CDINLLAENKVVAGY
+285 CDINLLAENKVIAGY

-322 GFNLRSCGC
+322 GFNLRTCTC
-331 PKKTFKD
+331 PQKTFKD

-349 NTAVS
+349 NTAVA

-359 GYPGDLFK
+359 GYPHDLFK

-386 CDMDNCK
+386 CEMDNCK
-393 AEEILNKFCDGNK
+393 AEQILSKYCDGNK
-406 VPGWAKIP
+406 VPAWAKIP

-424 KDVPNGNEIQ
+424 NDVPNPNEIQ

-451 RCAMGYSKKDVAYTA
+451 RVAMGYSKKDVAYTS
-466 PDCGCTGGAAF
+466 DCGCTGGAAF
-477 VAKDEVVTIPTL
+477 MAKDEVVTIPTL

-497 NAKHANIGDRFA
+497 SAKHSNIGDRFA
-509 AKTTEAVCINGQTF
+509 AKTVEDVTINGQAF
-523 PEGSKVYGKVT
+523 PAGSTVYGKVT
-534 EVDRPTGNCKGGLKL
+534 EVERPTGNCKGGLKL

-554 QCHDCKADL
+554 QGCGCKADL

-572 KNDKKPNFFA
+572 KNSKKPNFFA
-582 KVVEA
+582 RVIEA

-599 GRTVGGAIIAAGN
+599 GRTVGGAVIAAGN
-612 AAEHVSDGVGLTFGE
+612 AVEHVSDGVGLTFGE

-642 ATKALVKAPI
+642 ASKALVKAPI

-677 DPKGNRVTSVNP
+677 DPKGDRITSVNP
-689 RENITVAFGCNS
+689 RENVTIAFGSS
-701 CTGCAAPVQ
+701 CSVTGCAAPVQ
-710 PCDSCAK
+710 PCDACKK

-727 CGNDCGCK
+727 CDPCDKPNDCGCGK

>member
-1 MDFNKKARENPIT
+1 
-14 VCLIK
+14 
-19 EGKMTINKLTLA
+19 MTINKLTLA
-31 AVLTIGLMAGT
+31 AALTIGLMAGT

-51 DISNLDMSKLA
+51 DISRLDMSKLA
-62 ACPLSGCQADV
+62 ACPLSGCEADV
-73 TPDTAVC
+73 TPSTAVC
-80 PCAPAPDCGCN
+80 PCTPAPDCGCN

-105 PVEPC
+105 PV

-118 VAPPCECQPVVQSVC
+118 VAPACECQPVIQSVC
-133 ASQIDGK
+133 ASQCDGK
-140 SQAKQHYAYP
+140 SVSKQHYAYP
-150 ANVYSDTQAVGS
+150 ANVYSDSQMVGS
-162 AANSVIIGEGS
+162 EANNVIIGEGAN
-173 TCGCPI
+173 CGCSLCPT
-179 APSQGVMV
+179 PGVMV

-207 DMPVLGQN
+207 SMPVLGQDSL
-215 IDLNQIMTGGAAPVN
+215 DLNQIMTGGAAPVA
-230 PTAVTG
+230 TT
-236 GCPVEMQTSSG
+236 GCPIEMQTSTG

-270 SASSFE
+270 GASSFE
-276 DVPAGFWAG
+276 DVPAGYWAG
-285 CDINLLAENKVVAGY
+285 CDINLLAENKVIAGY

-322 GFNLRSCGC
+322 GFNLRGCGC

-349 NTAVS
+349 NTAVA
-354 NGLMD
+354 NGIMD
-359 GYPGDLFK
+359 GYPNNMFK
-367 PNKPVTRA
+367 PNQPVTRA
-375 EAMVT
+375 EAMVA

-386 CDMDNCK
+386 CEMDNCK
-393 AEEILNKFCDGNK
+393 AEQILSKFCDGNK
-406 VPGWAKIP
+406 VPAWAKIP
-414 VAKAIESGAL
+414 VAKAIETGAL
-424 KDVPNGNEIQ
+424 KDVPNPNEIQ

-497 NAKHANIGDRFA
+497 NAKNANIGDRFA
-509 AKTTEAVCINGQTF
+509 AKTTDSVCINGQTF
-523 PEGSKVYGKVT
+523 PAGSKVYGKVT

-582 KVVEA
+582 KVIEA
-587 PFSWAGSIVGTV
+587 PFTWAGSIVGTV
-599 GRTVGGAIIAAGN
+599 GRTVGGAVIAAGN
-612 AAEHVSDGVGLTFGE
+612 AVEHVSDGVGLTFGE

-642 ATKALVKAPI
+642 ASKALVKAPI
-652 DLTRTALSGTIG
+652 DLTRTALSGTMG

-689 RENITVAFGCNS
+689 RENITVAFGATS
-701 CTGCAAPVQ
+701 ACTGCAAPAPA
-710 PCDSCAK
+710 PCNCN
-717 PAPCDCNPCD
+717 PCDCNPCD

>member
-1 MDFNKKARENPIT
+1 
-14 VCLIK
+14 
-19 EGKMTINKLTLA
+19 MTINKLTLA
-31 AVLTIGLMAGT
+31 AALTIGLMAGT

-62 ACPLSGCQADV
+62 ACPISGCQADV

-80 PCAPAPDCGCN
+80 PCTPAPDCGCN
-91 TGCAAPCDPCNTCA
+91 TGAAAPCDPCNTCA
-105 PVEPC
+105 PV

-118 VAPPCECQPVVQSVC
+118 AAPPCDCQPVVQSVC
-133 ASQIDGK
+133 NSQYDGK
-140 SQAKQHYAYP
+140 SLSKQHYAYP
-150 ANVYSDTQAVGS
+150 ANIYSDSQMVGS
-162 AANSVIIGEGS
+162 QANNVIIGESAG
-173 TCGCPI
+173 CGCPI

-187 SDLPTCGCGC
+187 SDLPTCGCAC
-197 GEGITTGAAA
+197 GEGITTGAAS
-207 DMPVLGQN
+207 DMPVLGVQSV
-215 IDLNQIMTGGAAPVN
+215 DLNQIITGGAAPVTN
-230 PTAVTG
+230 S

-247 MEVIKRTIVPYNPP
+247 MEVIKRSVIPYNPP

-270 SASSFE
+270 GASSFE
-276 DVPAGFWAG
+276 DVPDGFWAG

-300 PDRTFKPNLPVS
+300 PDRTFKPNLPVT

-322 GFNLRSCGC
+322 GFNLRGCGC

-354 NGLMD
+354 NGIMD
-359 GYPGDLFK
+359 GYPNDLFK

-375 EAMVT
+375 EAMAT

-386 CDMDNCK
+386 CEMDNCK
-393 AEEILNKFCDGNK
+393 ADEILSKYCDGNK
-406 VPGWAKIP
+406 VPAWAKIP
-414 VAKAIESGAL
+414 VAKAIETGAL
-424 KDVPNGNEIQ
+424 KDIPNSNEIQ

-439 SRADVASMLEAV
+439 SRADVASMLESV
-451 RCAMGYSKKDVAYTA
+451 RVAMGYSKKDVAYTA

-497 NAKHANIGDRFA
+497 NAKTANIGDRFA
-509 AKTTEAVCINGQTF
+509 AKTAESVTINGQTF
-523 PEGSKVYGKVT
+523 PAGSNVYGKVT

-572 KNDKKPNFFA
+572 KTDKKPNFLA
-582 KVVEA
+582 KVIEA

-599 GRTVGGAIIAAGN
+599 GRTVGGAVIAAGN
-612 AAEHVSDGVGLTFGE
+612 AVEHVSDGVGLTLGE

-642 ATKALVKAPI
+642 ASKALVKAPI
-652 DLTRTALSGTIG
+652 DLTRTALSGTLG

-677 DPKGNRVTSVNP
+677 DPKGNRITSVNP
-689 RENITVAFGCNS
+689 RENITVAFGCSS
-701 CTGCAAPVQ
+701 CTGCAAPIQQ
-710 PCDSCAK
+710 PCNPCAQ
-717 PAPCDCNPCD
+717 PAPCDCN
-727 CGNDCGCK
+727 NDCGCGN

>member
-1 MDFNKKARENPIT
+1 
-14 VCLIK
+14 
-19 EGKMTINKLTLA
+19 MTINKLTLA
-31 AVLTIGLMAGT
+31 AALTIGLMAGT

-51 DISNLDMSKLA
+51 DISSLDMSKLA

-80 PCAPAPDCGCN
+80 PCAPAPKEDCGCN

-105 PVEPC
+105 PV

-118 VAPPCECQPVVQSVC
+118 VAPPCDCQPVVQSVC
-133 ASQIDGK
+133 ASQCDGK
-140 SQAKQHYAYP
+140 STYKQHYAYP
-150 ANVYSDTQAVGS
+150 ANIYSDSQMVGS
-162 AANSVIIGEGS
+162 EANNVIIGES
-173 TCGCPI
+173 ANCGCSLCPT
-179 APSQGVMV
+179 PGVMV
-187 SDLPTCGCGC
+187 SDMPTCGCGC

-207 DMPVLGQN
+207 NMPVLGQSL
-215 IDLNQIMTGGAAPVN
+215 DEIMTGGAAPV
-230 PTAVTG
+230 ATG
-236 GCPVEMQTSSG
+236 GCPIDMQTSSG

-270 SASSFE
+270 SASSFD

-300 PDRTFKPNLPVS
+300 PDRTFKPNLPVT

-322 GFNLRSCGC
+322 GFNLRGCGC
-331 PKKTFKD
+331 PKKTFND

-349 NTAVS
+349 NTAVA
-354 NGLMD
+354 NGIMD
-359 GYPGDLFK
+359 GYPNNMFK
-367 PNKPVTRA
+367 PNQPVTRA
-375 EAMVT
+375 EAMVA

-386 CDMDNCK
+386 CEMDNCK
-393 AEEILNKFCDGNK
+393 AEQILSKFCDGNK
-406 VPGWAKIP
+406 VPSWAKIP
-414 VAKAIESGAL
+414 VAKAIETGAL
-424 KDVPNGNEIQ
+424 NDVPNPNEIQ

-439 SRADVASMLEAV
+439 SRADVASMLESV
-451 RCAMGYSKKDVAYTA
+451 RCAMGYSKKDVAYTT

-477 VAKDEVVTIPTL
+477 MAKDEVITIPTL

-497 NAKHANIGDRFA
+497 NAKNANIGDRFA
-509 AKTTEAVCINGQTF
+509 AKTTESVCINGQTF
-523 PEGSKVYGKVT
+523 PAGSKVYGRVT

-554 QCHDCKADL
+554 QCDNCKADL

-572 KNDKKPNFFA
+572 KNDKKPNFLA
-582 KVVEA
+582 RMIEA
-587 PFSWAGSIVGTV
+587 PFTWTGSVLGTV
-599 GRTVGGAIIAAGN
+599 GRTVGGAVIAAGN
-612 AAEHVSDGVGLTFGE
+612 AVEHVTDGVGLTLGE
-627 TLQGQLPAAGRSLMD
+627 TMQGQLPAAGRSLMD
-642 ATKALVKAPI
+642 ASKALVKAPI
-652 DLTRTALSGTIG
+652 DLTRTALSGTMG

-710 PCDSCAK
+710 PCDPCSQ
-717 PAPCDCNPCD
+717 PAPCDCD
-727 CGNDCGCK
+727 NDCGCK

>member
-1 MDFNKKARENPIT
+1 
-14 VCLIK
+14 
-19 EGKMTINKLTLA
+19 MTINKLTLA
-31 AVLTIGLMAGT
+31 AALTIGLMAGT

-51 DISNLDMSKLA
+51 DISSLDMSKLA

-73 TPDTAVC
+73 TPSTAVC
-80 PCAPAPDCGCN
+80 PCTPAPSSDCGCN

-105 PVEPC
+105 PVDPC
-110 DPCNPCEA
+110 EPCNPCEA
-118 VAPPCECQPVVQSVC
+118 AAPCECQPVVQSVC
-133 ASQIDGK
+133 ASQCDGK
-140 SQAKQHYAYP
+140 SVSKQRYAYP
-150 ANVYSDTQAVGS
+150 ANVYSDSQAVGS
-162 AANSVIIGEGS
+162 AANNVIIGES
-173 TCGCPI
+173 TACGCSLCPT
-179 APSQGVMV
+179 PGVMV
-187 SDLPTCGCGC
+187 SDVPSCGCGC

-207 DMPVLGQN
+207 DMPVFGQSLDE
-215 IDLNQIMTGGAAPVN
+215 IITGGAAPIAA
-230 PTAVTG
+230 T
-236 GCPVEMQTSSG
+236 GCPIEMQTSSG
-247 MEVIKRTIVPYNPP
+247 MEVIKRTIVPYNAP

-270 SASSFE
+270 GASSFE

-285 CDINLLAENKVVAGY
+285 CDINLLAENKVIAGY

-322 GFNLRSCGC
+322 GFNLRTCTC
-331 PKKTFKD
+331 PQKTFKD
-338 VPADHWANQAI
+338 VPADHWANSAI
-349 NTAVS
+349 NTAVA

-359 GYPGDLFK
+359 GYPHDFFK

-386 CDMDNCK
+386 CEMDNCK
-393 AEEILNKFCDGNK
+393 ADQILSKYCDGNK
-406 VPGWAKIP
+406 VPAWAKIP

-424 KDVPNGNEIQ
+424 KDVPNPNEIQ

-451 RCAMGYSKKDVAYTA
+451 RVAMGYSKKDVAFTS
-466 PDCGCTGGAAF
+466 DCGCTGGAAF
-477 VAKDEVVTIPTL
+477 MAKDEVVTIPTL

-497 NAKHANIGDRFA
+497 SAKHANINDRFA
-509 AKTTEAVCINGQTF
+509 AKTTDAVCINGQNF
-523 PEGSKVYGKVT
+523 PAGSTVYGKVT
-534 EVDRPTGNCKGGLKL
+534 EVERPSHNCKGGLKL

-554 QCHDCKADL
+554 QGCGCKADL

-582 KVVEA
+582 KVIEA
-587 PFSWAGSIVGTV
+587 PFTWTGSVLGTV
-599 GRTVGGAIIAAGN
+599 GRTVGGAVIAAGN
-612 AAEHVSDGVGLTFGE
+612 AVEHVTDGVGLTFGE

-642 ATKALVKAPI
+642 ASKALVKAPI
-652 DLTRTALSGTIG
+652 DLTRTALSGTMG

-689 RENITVAFGCNS
+689 RENITVAFGANCAV
-701 CTGCAAPVQ
+701 TGCAAPVQ
-710 PCDSCAK
+710 PCDCGCDPCAK
-717 PAPCDCNPCD
+717 PAPCDCN
-727 CGNDCGCK
+727 NDCGCGK

>member
-1 MDFNKKARENPIT
+1 
-14 VCLIK
+14 
-19 EGKMTINKLTLA
+19 MTINKLTLA
-31 AVLTIGLMAGT
+31 AALTIGLMAGT

-62 ACPLSGCQADV
+62 ACPLPGCQADV
-73 TPDTAVC
+73 TPSTAVC
-80 PCAPAPDCGCN
+80 PCTPAPKEDCGCN
-91 TGCAAPCDPCNTCA
+91 TGCAAPCDSCNTCA
-105 PVEPC
+105 PV

-118 VAPPCECQPVVQSVC
+118 AAPPCDCQPVIKSVC
-133 ASQIDGK
+133 ASPCDGK
-140 SQAKQHYAYP
+140 SVSKQHYAYP
-150 ANVYSDTQAVGS
+150 ANVYSDSQMVGS
-162 AANSVIIGEGS
+162 EANNVIIGES
-173 TCGCPI
+173 ANCGCALCPT
-179 APSQGVMV
+179 PGVMV

-207 DMPVLGQN
+207 NMPVLN
-215 IDLNQIMTGGAAPVN
+215 PSNVNLDEIITGGAAPVQA
-230 PTAVTG
+230 T

-247 MEVIKRTIVPYNPP
+247 MEVIQRTIVPYNPP

-270 SASSFE
+270 SASSFD

-300 PDRTFKPNLPVS
+300 PDRTFKPNLPVT

-322 GFNLRSCGC
+322 GFNLRGCSC
-331 PKKTFKD
+331 PEKTFKD

-354 NGLMD
+354 NGIMD
-359 GYPGDLFK
+359 GYPNDMFK
-367 PNKPVTRA
+367 PNKPVSRA
-375 EAMVT
+375 EAMVA

-386 CDMDNCK
+386 CEMDDCK
-393 AEEILNKFCDGNK
+393 ADQILSKYCDGNK
-406 VPGWAKIP
+406 VPAWAKIP
-414 VAKAIESGAL
+414 VAKAIETGAL
-424 KDVPNGNEIQ
+424 KDIPNSNEIQ

-477 VAKDEVVTIPTL
+477 MAKDEVITIPTL

-497 NAKHANIGDRFA
+497 SAKHANIGDRFA
-509 AKTTEAVCINGQTF
+509 AKTTESVCINGQTF
-523 PEGSKVYGKVT
+523 PAGSKVYGKVT
-534 EVDRPTGNCKGGLKL
+534 EVDRPSGNCKGGLKL

-572 KNDKKPNFFA
+572 KSDKKPNFFA
-582 KVVEA
+582 KVIEA

-599 GRTVGGAIIAAGN
+599 GRTVGGAVIAAGN
-612 AAEHVSDGVGLTFGE
+612 AVEHVSDGVGLTLGE

-642 ATKALVKAPI
+642 ASKALVKAPI

-689 RENITVAFGCNS
+689 RENITVAFGCNNS

-710 PCDSCAK
+710 PTPSCDCN
-717 PAPCDCNPCD
+717 PCDCNPCD
-727 CGNDCGCK
+727 CGCDK

>member
-1 MDFNKKARENPIT
+1 
-14 VCLIK
+14 
-19 EGKMTINKLTLA
+19 MTINKLTLA
-31 AVLTIGLMAGT
+31 AALTIGLMAGT

-51 DISNLDMSKLA
+51 DISSLDMSKLA

-73 TPDTAVC
+73 TPSTAVC
-80 PCAPAPDCGCN
+80 PCAPAPECGCN
-91 TGCAAPCDPCNTCA
+91 TGCAAPAPCDPCNTCA
-105 PVEPC
+105 PV
-110 DPCNPCEA
+110 DPCNPCE
-118 VAPPCECQPVVQSVC
+118 CQPVIQSVC

-140 SQAKQHYAYP
+140 SMAKQHYAYP

-162 AANSVIIGEGS
+162 PANSVIIGEGS

-207 DMPVLGQN
+207 DLPVLGKSVED
-215 IDLNQIMTGGAAPVN
+215 IITGCAAPVVSG
-230 PTAVTG
+230 A
-236 GCPVEMQTSSG
+236 CPVEMQTNQG
-247 MEVIKRTIVPYNPP
+247 MEVVKRTIVPYSAP

-270 SASSFE
+270 GCSSFD

-285 CDINLLAENKVVAGY
+285 CDINLLAENKVIAGY

-322 GFNLRSCGC
+322 GFNLRACGC
-331 PKKTFKD
+331 PQKTFKD

-349 NTAVS
+349 NTAVA
-354 NGLMD
+354 NGLME
-359 GYPGDLFK
+359 GYPHDLFK
-367 PNKPVTRA
+367 PNQPVSRA

-386 CDMDNCK
+386 CEMDNCK
-393 AEEILNKFCDGNK
+393 ADQILSKYCDGNK
-406 VPGWAKIP
+406 VPAWAKIP

-424 KDVPNGNEIQ
+424 KDVPNPNEIQ

-477 VAKDEVVTIPTL
+477 MAKDEVVTIPTI

-497 NAKHANIGDRFA
+497 SAKSATIGDRFA
-509 AKTTEAVCINGQTF
+509 AKTTDCVTINGVNF

-534 EVDRPTGNCKGGLKL
+534 EVERPSGNCKGALKL

-554 QCHDCKADL
+554 QNGDCKADL

-572 KNDKKPNFFA
+572 KSDKKPNFFA
-582 KVVEA
+582 KVIEA
-587 PFSWAGSIVGTV
+587 PFNWTGSVLGTV
-599 GRTVGGAIIAAGN
+599 GRTVGGAIVAAGN
-612 AAEHVSDGVGLTFGE
+612 AAEHVTDGVGLTFGE
-627 TLQGQLPAAGRSLMD
+627 TLQGSLPAAGRSLMD
-642 ATKALVKAPI
+642 STKALVKAPI
-652 DLTRTALSGTIG
+652 DLTRTALSGTMG

-710 PCDSCAK
+710 PACDCGCDPCST
-717 PAPCDCNPCD
+717 PAPCD
-727 CGNDCGCK
+727 NDCGCK

>member
-1 MDFNKKARENPIT
+1 
-14 VCLIK
+14 
-19 EGKMTINKLTLA
+19 MTINKLTLA
-31 AVLTIGLMAGT
+31 AALTIGLMAGT

-51 DISNLDMSKLA
+51 DISSLDMSKLA
-62 ACPLSGCQADV
+62 ACPISGCQADV

-80 PCAPAPDCGCN
+80 PCAPAPVSDCGCN

-105 PVEPC
+105 PV
-110 DPCNPCEA
+110 DPCNPCE
-118 VAPPCECQPVVQSVC
+118 CQPVIQSVC
-133 ASQIDGK
+133 ASHCDGK
-140 SQAKQHYAYP
+140 YVSKQHYAYP
-150 ANVYSDTQAVGS
+150 ANVYSDSQAVGS
-162 AANSVIIGEGS
+162 ELNNVIIGES
-173 TCGCPI
+173 TQCGCTNCPT
-179 APSQGVMV
+179 PGVMV
-187 SDLPTCGCGC
+187 SDLPTCGCAC

-207 DMPVLGQN
+207 DMPVLGKSVEE
-215 IDLNQIMTGGAAPVN
+215 ILTGCAAPV
-230 PTAVTG
+230 VTG
-236 GCPVEMQTSSG
+236 TCPIEMQTPSG
-247 MEVIKRTIVPYNPP
+247 MEVIKRTVVPYNAP

-270 SASSFE
+270 GASSFE

-285 CDINLLAENKVVAGY
+285 CDINLLAENKVIAGY

-331 PKKTFKD
+331 PQKTFKD

-349 NTAVS
+349 NTAVA
-354 NGLMD
+354 NGLME

-367 PNKPVTRA
+367 PNKPVSRA

-386 CDMDNCK
+386 CEMDNCK
-393 AEEILNKFCDGNK
+393 ADQILSKYCDGNK
-406 VPGWAKIP
+406 VPSWAKIP

-424 KDVPNGNEIQ
+424 NDVPNPNEIQ

-439 SRADVASMLEAV
+439 SRADVASMLESV
-451 RCAMGYSKKDVAYTA
+451 RVAMGYSKKDVAFTS
-466 PDCGCTGGAAF
+466 DCGCTGGAAF
-477 VAKDEVVTIPTL
+477 MAKDEVVTIPTM

-497 NAKHANIGDRFA
+497 SAKSATIGDRFA
-509 AKTTEAVCINGQTF
+509 AKTTEDVTINGMNF
-523 PEGSKVYGKVT
+523 PAGSNVYGKVT
-534 EVDRPTGNCKGGLKL
+534 EVERPTGNCKGGLKL

-554 QCHDCKADL
+554 QNGECKADL

-572 KNDKKPNFFA
+572 KTDKKPNFFA
-582 KVVEA
+582 KVIEA
-587 PFSWAGSIVGTV
+587 PFNWTGGVLGTV
-599 GRTVGGAIIAAGN
+599 GRTVGGAIVSLGN
-612 AAEHVSDGVGLTFGE
+612 AAEHVTDGVGLVFGE

-642 ATKALVKAPI
+642 STKALVKAPI

-664 LLQTTGDEVAYLV
+664 LLQHTGDEVAYLV
-677 DPKGNRVTSVNP
+677 DPKGNRVTAVNP
-689 RENITVAFGCNS
+689 RENITVAFGAS
-701 CTGCAAPVQ
+701 SAVTGCAAPVNEC
-710 PCDSCAK
+710 CDPCAK

>member
-1 MDFNKKARENPIT
+1 
-14 VCLIK
+14 
-19 EGKMTINKLTLA
+19 MTINKLTLA

-62 ACPLSGCQADV
+62 ACPLSGCEADV
-73 TPDTAVC
+73 TPSTAVC
-80 PCAPAPDCGCN
+80 PCAPAPSNDCDCE
-91 TGCAAPCDPCNTCA
+91 TGAAAPCDPCNTCA
-105 PVEPC
+105 PV

-118 VAPPCECQPVVQSVC
+118 MAPACDCQPVVQSVC
-133 ASQIDGK
+133 NSKYDGK
-140 SQAKQHYAYP
+140 SLYKQHYAYP
-150 ANVYSDTQAVGS
+150 ANIYSDSQMVGS
-162 AANSVIIGEGS
+162 EANNVVIGES
-173 TCGCPI
+173 ANCGCPI

-187 SDLPTCGCGC
+187 SDLPTCGCNC
-197 GEGITTGAAA
+197 GEGITTGAASN
-207 DMPVLGQN
+207 MPVLGQSN
-215 IDLNQIMTGGAAPVN
+215 FNLDQIITGGAAPMAN
-230 PTAVTG
+230 T

-270 SASSFE
+270 GASSFE

-300 PDRTFKPNLPVS
+300 PDRTFKPNLPVT

-322 GFNLRSCGC
+322 GFNLRGCGC
-331 PKKTFKD
+331 PQKTFKD
-338 VPADHWANQAI
+338 VPVDHWANQAI

-354 NGLMD
+354 NGIMD
-359 GYPGDLFK
+359 GYPNDMFK

-375 EAMVT
+375 EAMVA

-386 CDMDNCK
+386 CEMDNCK
-393 AEEILNKFCDGNK
+393 AEEILSKFCDGNK
-406 VPGWAKIP
+406 VPAWAKIP

-424 KDVPNGNEIQ
+424 KDVPNPNEIQ

-439 SRADVASMLEAV
+439 SRADVASMLESV
-451 RCAMGYSKKDVAYTA
+451 RVAMGYSKKDVAYTA

-477 VAKDEVVTIPTL
+477 MAKDEVVTIPTL
-489 CLKFEDEI
+489 CLKFQDEI
-497 NAKHANIGDRFA
+497 NAKTANIGDRFA
-509 AKTTEAVCINGQTF
+509 AKTTEAVTINGQTF
-523 PEGSKVYGKVT
+523 PAGSNVYGKVT
-534 EVDRPTGNCKGGLKL
+534 EVDRPSGNCKGGLKL

-554 QCHDCKADL
+554 QCHSCKADL

-572 KNDKKPNFFA
+572 KSDKKPNFFA
-582 KVVEA
+582 RMIEA
-587 PFSWAGSIVGTV
+587 PFSWAGSVVGTV
-599 GRTVGGAIIAAGN
+599 GRTVGGAVIAAGN
-612 AAEHVSDGVGLTFGE
+612 AVEHVSDGVGLAMGE

-642 ATKALVKAPI
+642 ASKALVKAPI
-652 DLTRTALSGTIG
+652 DLTRTALSGTMG

-677 DPKGNRVTSVNP
+677 DPKGNRITSVNP
-689 RENITVAFGCNS
+689 RENVTVAFGCNS

-710 PCDSCAK
+710 PCDPCAQS
-717 PAPCDCNPCD
+717 APCDCN
-727 CGNDCGCK
+727 NDCGCGK

>member
-1 MDFNKKARENPIT
+1 
-14 VCLIK
+14 
-19 EGKMTINKLTLA
+19 MTINKLTLA
-31 AVLTIGLMAGT
+31 AALTIGLMAGT

-51 DISNLDMSKLA
+51 DISRLDMSKLA
-62 ACPLSGCQADV
+62 ACPLSGCEADV
-73 TPDTAVC
+73 TPSTAVC
-80 PCAPAPDCGCN
+80 PCTPAPDCGCN

-105 PVEPC
+105 PV

-118 VAPPCECQPVVQSVC
+118 VAPACECQPVIQSVC
-133 ASQIDGK
+133 ASQCDGK
-140 SQAKQHYAYP
+140 SVSKQHYAYP
-150 ANVYSDTQAVGS
+150 ANVYSDSQMVGS
-162 AANSVIIGEGS
+162 EANNVIIGEGAN
-173 TCGCPI
+173 CGCSLCPT
-179 APSQGVMV
+179 PGVMV
-187 SDLPTCGCGC
+187 SDLPTCGCEC

-207 DMPVLGQN
+207 SMPVLGQDSL
-215 IDLNQIMTGGAAPVN
+215 DLNQIMTGGAAPVA
-230 PTAVTG
+230 TT
-236 GCPVEMQTSSG
+236 GCPIEMQTSTG

-270 SASSFE
+270 GASSFE
-276 DVPAGFWAG
+276 DVPAGYWAG
-285 CDINLLAENKVVAGY
+285 CDINLLAENKVIAGY

-322 GFNLRSCGC
+322 GFNLRGCGC

-349 NTAVS
+349 NTAVA
-354 NGLMD
+354 NGIMD
-359 GYPGDLFK
+359 GYPNNMFK
-367 PNKPVTRA
+367 PNQPVTRA
-375 EAMVT
+375 EAMVA

-386 CDMDNCK
+386 CEMDNCK
-393 AEEILNKFCDGNK
+393 AEQILSKFCDGNK
-406 VPGWAKIP
+406 VPAWAKIP
-414 VAKAIESGAL
+414 VAKAIETGAL
-424 KDVPNGNEIQ
+424 KDVPNPNEIQ

-497 NAKHANIGDRFA
+497 NAKNANIGDRFA
-509 AKTTEAVCINGQTF
+509 AKTTDSVCINGQTF
-523 PEGSKVYGKVT
+523 PAGSKVYGKVT

-582 KVVEA
+582 KVIEA
-587 PFSWAGSIVGTV
+587 PFTWAGSIVGTV
-599 GRTVGGAIIAAGN
+599 GRTVGGAVIAAGN
-612 AAEHVSDGVGLTFGE
+612 AVEHVSDGVGLTFGE

-642 ATKALVKAPI
+642 ASKALVKAPI
-652 DLTRTALSGTIG
+652 DLTRTALSGTMG

-689 RENITVAFGCNS
+689 RENITVAFGATS
-701 CTGCAAPVQ
+701 ACTGCAAPAPA
-710 PCDSCAK
+710 PCNCN
-717 PAPCDCNPCD
+717 PCDCNPCD

>member
-1 MDFNKKARENPIT
+1 
-14 VCLIK
+14 
-19 EGKMTINKLTLA
+19 MTINKLTLA

-62 ACPLSGCQADV
+62 ACPLSGCEADV
-73 TPDTAVC
+73 TPSTAVC
-80 PCAPAPDCGCN
+80 PCAPAPSNDCDCE
-91 TGCAAPCDPCNTCA
+91 TGAAAPCDPCNTCA
-105 PVEPC
+105 PV

-118 VAPPCECQPVVQSVC
+118 MAPACDCQPVVQSVC
-133 ASQIDGK
+133 NSKYDGK
-140 SQAKQHYAYP
+140 SLYKQHYAYP
-150 ANVYSDTQAVGS
+150 ANIYSDSQMVGS
-162 AANSVIIGEGS
+162 EANNVVIGES
-173 TCGCPI
+173 ANCGCPI

-187 SDLPTCGCGC
+187 SDLPTCGCNC
-197 GEGITTGAAA
+197 GEGITTGAASN
-207 DMPVLGQN
+207 MPVLGQSN
-215 IDLNQIMTGGAAPVN
+215 FNLDQIITGGAAPMAN
-230 PTAVTG
+230 T

-270 SASSFE
+270 GASSFE

-285 CDINLLAENKVVAGY
+285 CDINLLAENKVIAGY
-300 PDRTFKPNLPVS
+300 PDRTFKPNLPVT

-322 GFNLRSCGC
+322 GFNLRGCGC
-331 PKKTFKD
+331 PQKTFKD
-338 VPADHWANQAI
+338 VPVDHWANQAI

-354 NGLMD
+354 NGIMD
-359 GYPGDLFK
+359 GYPNDMFK

-375 EAMVT
+375 EAMVA

-386 CDMDNCK
+386 CEMDNCK
-393 AEEILNKFCDGNK
+393 AEEILSKFCDGNK
-406 VPGWAKIP
+406 VPAWAKIP

-424 KDVPNGNEIQ
+424 KDVPNPNEIQ

-439 SRADVASMLEAV
+439 SRADVASMLESV
-451 RCAMGYSKKDVAYTA
+451 RVAMGYSKKDVAYTA

-477 VAKDEVVTIPTL
+477 MAKDEVVTIPTL
-489 CLKFEDEI
+489 CLKFQDEI
-497 NAKHANIGDRFA
+497 NAKTANIGDRFA
-509 AKTTEAVCINGQTF
+509 AKTTESVTINGQTF
-523 PEGSKVYGKVT
+523 PAGSNVYGKVT

-554 QCHDCKADL
+554 QCHSCKADL

-572 KNDKKPNFFA
+572 KSDKKPNFFA
-582 KVVEA
+582 RMIEA
-587 PFSWAGSIVGTV
+587 PFSWAGSVVGTV
-599 GRTVGGAIIAAGN
+599 GRTVGGAVIAAGN
-612 AAEHVSDGVGLTFGE
+612 AVEHVSDGVGLAMGE

-642 ATKALVKAPI
+642 ASKALVKAPI
-652 DLTRTALSGTIG
+652 DLTRTALSGTMG

-677 DPKGNRVTSVNP
+677 DPKGNRITSVNP
-689 RENITVAFGCNS
+689 RENVTVAFGCNS

-710 PCDSCAK
+710 PCDPCAQS
-717 PAPCDCNPCD
+717 APCDCN
-727 CGNDCGCK
+727 NDCGCGK